1 MRDTIIHAIE
11 HQNRLRVVYD
21 GGARLVEPH
30 AVGVSSAGN
39 EVFRG
44 YQVEGVSTSGEH
56 IGWKLLRL
64 DRIEALEILDETFL
78 DTRDGYRQGDSAMVR
93 IFCEL

>member
-1 MRDTIIHAIE
+1 MRDTIIQAIE

-44 YQVEGVSTSGEH
+44 YQVEGESTSGEH
-56 IGWKLLRL
+56 TAWKLFRL
-64 DRIEALEILDETFL
+64 DRIEALEVLDETFL
-78 DTRDGYRQGDSAMVR
+78 SARDGYTQGDSAMVQ
-93 IFCEL
+93 IFREL